1 MIYHVSLIF
10 SFISLSG
17 AILLEFAN
25 CCGGWDAMAM
35 AMIGIIVAIAALFI
49 SFFLFII
56 ALSWHEKMSRTG
68 LLSVTLNIVAISLLL
83 KNIHW

>member
-1 MIYHVSLIF
+1 
-10 SFISLSG
+10 
-17 AILLEFAN
+17 
-25 CCGGWDAMAM
+25 M
-35 AMIGIIVAIAALFI
+35 AMIGIIVTIAALFI

-56 ALSWHEKMSRTG
+56 VLSWHEKMLRTG